1 MLAVVNN
8 GTHFLAEMQ
17 HALDVIGV
25 DYELI
30 DGGSRVLLPSRLGAY
45 SGIILTGGDVHVYRA
60 EQLAAVR
67 VDTRI
72 LELTTVP
79 VLGICLGHQLVA
91 HHYGASI
98 QPLSRPVDQDE
109 TIEIVRADAI
119 FAGLPGRFRARVA
132 HDDAVVG
139 LASPLVRL
147 ARSAIA
153 EYEAIR
159 HRDRPVYG
167 LQFHP
172 EASGASGLTILENF
186 IGLCQQATTKQPGS
200 RLGGDA

>member
-8 GTHFLAEMQ
+8 GTHFLAELES
-17 HALDVIGV
+17 ALDVVGI

-30 DGGSRVLLPSRLGAY
+30 DGGSSVPPSRLAAY
-45 SGIILTGGDVHVYRA
+45 SGIILSGGDVHVYDA

-67 VDTRI
+67 VDTRV

-91 HHYGASI
+91 HHYGALI
-98 QPLSRPVDQDE
+98 QPLLRPIDQDE
-109 TIEIVRADAI
+109 TIEIVRADAL
-119 FAGLPGRFRARVA
+119 FAGLSGRFRARVA

-139 LASPLVRL
+139 LTSPLLGL
-147 ARSAIA
+147 ARSAIG
-153 EYEAIR
+153 EFEAIR
-159 HRDRPVYG
+159 HCDRLVYG

-172 EASGASGLTILENF
+172 EASGAPGLAILENF
-186 IGLCQQATTKQPGS
+186 VGLCQ
-200 RLGGDA
+200 